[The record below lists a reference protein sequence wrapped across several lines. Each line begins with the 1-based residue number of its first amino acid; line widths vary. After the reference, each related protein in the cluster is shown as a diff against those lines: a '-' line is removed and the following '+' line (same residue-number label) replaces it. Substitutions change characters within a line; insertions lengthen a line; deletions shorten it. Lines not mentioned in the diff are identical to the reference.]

1 MQVALAQFKLN
12 LDRARDLIGLA
23 AALEA
28 TTTSAIDVT
37 DLWRAALV
45 LAVSALDHYVHEVTR
60 KGMLEISDG
69 KRVPTD
75 AYFRFQ
81 VSLRRIVTL
90 RQTSGNA
97 WLSQEI
103 IDRHGWLSFQDPDKI
118 ADALRHITNQKVW
131 NEIASHLKLSTS
143 DAKARLR
150 LIVERRNKIAHEADM
165 DPTAP
170 GMRWPIDAAIASDA
184 IAFVSDLADILAKVV
199 G

>member
-12 LDRARDLIGLA
+12 LNRARDLIGLA
-23 AALEA
+23 TALEA

-37 DLWRAALV
+37 DLLRAALV

-60 KGMLEISDG
+60 KGMLEIAEG

-81 VSLRRIVTL
+81 VSLRRIATL
-90 RQTSGNA
+90 RQTAGNA
-97 WLSQEI
+97 WLNQEI

-118 ADALRHITNQKVW
+118 ADALRHITDRKVW
-131 NEIASHLKLSTS
+131 NEIASHLNVSTP

-170 GMRWPIDAAIASDA
+170 GMRWPIDAPIARGAID
-184 IAFVSDLADILAKVV
+184 FVSDLADILARVI